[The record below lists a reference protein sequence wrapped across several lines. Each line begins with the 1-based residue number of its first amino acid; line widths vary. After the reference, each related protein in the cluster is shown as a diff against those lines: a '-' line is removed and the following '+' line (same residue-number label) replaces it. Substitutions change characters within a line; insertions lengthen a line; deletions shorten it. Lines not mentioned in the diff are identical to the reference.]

1 MKDFF
6 FLEDTLAHV
15 LEIEKE
21 KLDLE
26 EEIKSSKSQISKER
40 SNGKHLSNE
49 LVGLKEKYSESA
61 MTQKISTLGKEIVE
75 LKKGKSQTKN
85 MRGTYEDNEMK
96 FNISIGVLF
105 AVLLLLAGMD
115 LHRDLQDMP
124 FVCNN
129 DEIVM
134 ASDVNNGVDDCTD
147 GSDEGDT
154 WLGSTR
160 AEKYEMDVSD
170 GAFFTVIFGAIV
182 LIPASWY
189 AFVASRGNKTLL
201 TLMII
206 LVCSSS
212 VGLYSTIDLNQTWE
226 CDDGE
231 QIHWSWVL
239 DGKQSCADGSDE
251 RESGWSSDMT
261 RAEDNEMEM
270 WLAYHAPLFWVLGA
284 FILLIW
290 WLLSTYVF
298 HVGDRFDDLEKE
310 ENKINRDLSLKEKK
324 HNQLKRDLKR
334 MKKLPHLIKLSNESV
349 IDLEMKNANADARVL
364 ALKLSISNEM
374 DKVSH
379 LIPYSNS

>member
-15 LEIEKE
+15 LELEKE

-49 LVGLKEKYSESA
+49 LVVLKEKYTEST
-61 MTQKISTLGKEIVE
+61 MTQKISTLGDEIVE

-85 MRGTYEDNEMK
+85 KRVTHDDNEKK
-96 FNISIGVLF
+96 FIISIGVLF
-105 AVLLLLAGMD
+105 AVLVLLGGMD
-115 LHRDLQDMP
+115 LHHDLQDMP

-129 DEIVM
+129 DEIIL
-134 ASDVNNGVDDCTD
+134 ASEVNNEVDDCTD

-160 AEKYEMDVSD
+160 AEEYEMEVSD
-170 GAFFTVIFGAIV
+170 GAFFTVIFGALV
-182 LIPASWY
+182 FVPASGY
-189 AFVASRGNKTLL
+189 ALVASRGNKTLL

-206 LVCSSS
+206 LVSSSS

-251 RESGWSSDMT
+251 RKSGWSGDMT
-261 RAEDNEMEM
+261 RAEDSSMDM
-270 WLAYHAPLFWVLGA
+270 WLAYHAYSFWALGV

-290 WLLSTYVF
+290 WFLESYVF
-298 HVGDRFDDLEKE
+298 SHTNIIDDLEKE
-310 ENKINRDLSLKEKK
+310 EKKINRYLSSKENEY
-324 HNQLKRDLKR
+324 NQLKRDLKR
-334 MKKLPHLIKLSNESV
+334 MKKLPHLIKLSDESV
-349 IDLEMKNANADARVL
+349 IDVEMKNANANARVL
-364 ALKLSISNEM
+364 TLKHSISNEM